1 MTIAFD
7 AMLELARRMGGVYEG
22 DLYKVTGT
30 SSTTTL
36 VSTTLTQ
43 VDDYW
48 NGGTLFITY
57 DAGGAGAAPQNESRE
72 ITDFTASTDTVTT
85 TTAFTVAPATGDKFG
100 ITKNDYPRHVLMRAL
115 NSALRWWG
123 DIAYYDDTTLDTA
136 ASTLE
141 YSLPAAAVKDL
152 RNVMIAN
159 STSSPY
165 DFHPFP
171 YWYVNRG
178 SGKLVFRVQPAY
190 TYNIRLIYMAPH
202 AAVDSDDD
210 AISTHVYIEALYA
223 YAMAELYMWKV
234 QTTGHDDR
242 KWIDLYNQY
251 LQLAEKYKRE
261 NPVPSPSKDP
271 TYIYEPAAPADFNP
285 YRISSS

>member
-1 MTIAFD
+1 MTLAFD
-7 AMLELARRMGGVYEG
+7 AMLELARRMGATYEG
-22 DLYKVTGT
+22 DLYKSTSEGT
-30 SSTTTL
+30 TTTL
-36 VSTTLTQ
+36 ISTTLTQ

-48 NGGTLFITY
+48 NGGTLFVKSGTLANI
-57 DAGGAGAAPQNESRE
+57 SRE
-72 ITDFTASTDTVTT
+72 ITDFTASSDTVTV
-85 TTAFTVAPATGDKFG
+85 TTAFHATTKMPTASQFA

-141 YSLPAAAVKDL
+141 YSLPAAAVRDL

-210 AISTHVYIEALYA
+210 AISTHIHIEALYA

-271 TYIYEPAAPADFNP
+271 TYMYEPAAPADFNP